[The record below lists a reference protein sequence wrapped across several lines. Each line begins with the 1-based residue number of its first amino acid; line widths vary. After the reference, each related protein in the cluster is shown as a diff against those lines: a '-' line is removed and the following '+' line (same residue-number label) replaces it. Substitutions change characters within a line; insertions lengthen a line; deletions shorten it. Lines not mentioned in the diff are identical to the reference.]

1 MSAKLTITIPVWLD
15 LAFVWPVLLYR
26 QWKYGYTYR
35 RIYLGEERFAIVE
48 PTDYYWLNN
57 FHWCI
62 NVSRRNIY
70 AVRLVLTD
78 NWQLK
83 KVRMHREIMN
93 APDGLLVDHQNG
105 KTLDNRRSNLR
116 LATHSQNM
124 CNKPKTSTKST
135 SRFRGVYLDK
145 RKGRWVAKIQI
156 NRKCIWLGHFDNEI
170 DAARV
175 YDTAA
180 KKHHGE
186 FARLNFPPL
195 PF

>member
-1 MSAKLTITIPVWLD
+1 M
-15 LAFVWPVLLYR
+15 
-26 QWKYGYTYR
+26 
-35 RIYLGEERFAIVE
+35 
-48 PTDYYWLNN
+48 
-57 FHWCI
+57 
-62 NVSRRNIY
+62 
-70 AVRLVLTD
+70 LTD

-156 NRKCIWLGHFDNEI
+156 NRKCIWLGHFNNEI
-170 DAARV
+170 EAARAYDAA
-175 YDTAA
+175 A
-180 KKHHGE
+180 KMYHKE
-186 FARLNFPPL
+186 FARLNFPEGATVK
-195 PF
+195 